1 MALLPGCEE
10 PSMSFRVSRFR
21 LRVHAVVTLFAATL
35 PACVAVAA
43 PTLPYGQTGSFKLLK
58 DWTFGRNRPDATV
71 RTRADLDRNFY
82 YRYIFAG
89 GLLDGIS
96 TYWSYHRDYPDGD
109 PRSLHVFTD
118 TSLIL
123 KGRIPPNGG
132 LHPRGIESGM
142 LRGKFA
148 VTPGMYVEMR
158 AKLTYGI
165 GAWPAFWLEPG
176 VQNDNGTFSALPWP
190 PEIDIFEFFN
200 WQGRPRTKIM
210 TGNIQVNK
218 RPDKFGNP
226 HDLWTNFTKGE
237 YTPGIDFSEDFH
249 VFALDWRENQPIW
262 LLDGKP
268 IKQTYYEWGNAP
280 PAHILVTNQIGIS
293 FGDMS
298 GMKADESQW
307 DYVIDYIRVWQ
318 HKQVPGAPTRV
329 TVEGR

>member
-1 MALLPGCEE
+1 MNMLLSRCAFKKRAILALLAIFPMASG
-10 PSMSFRVSRFR
+10 
-21 LRVHAVVTLFAATL
+21 
-35 PACVAVAA
+35 CVAAAA
-43 PTLPYGQTGSFKLLK
+43 PPTKPYGQTESFKLLK
-58 DWTFGRNRPDATV
+58 DWTFGRNRPEATI
-71 RTRADLDRNFY
+71 RSRKELDQNFY

-89 GLLDGIS
+89 GTLDGIS

-109 PRSLHVFTD
+109 ARSLHVFTD
-118 TSLIL
+118 TSLVL

-142 LRGKFA
+142 LRSKFS

-176 VQNDNGTFSALPWP
+176 IENDNGTFSALPWP

-200 WQGRPRTKIM
+200 WQGRPRTKVM

-218 RPDKFGNP
+218 QPEKFGNP
-226 HDLWTNFTKGE
+226 HDIFTLFKKGE
-237 YTPGIDFSEDFH
+237 YAPGIDFSDDFH
-249 VFALDWRENQPIW
+249 VFALDWREDQPIW

-268 IKQTYYEWGNAP
+268 IKQTYYEWRAP
-280 PAHILVTNQIGIS
+280 PAHILVTNQLGIAY
-293 FGDMS
+293 GDMKD
-298 GMKADESQW
+298 MKADEAQW

-318 HKQVPGAPTRV
+318 HAVVPNPPQNV
-329 TVEGR
+329 KSH

>member
-1 MALLPGCEE
+1 MGIRLARFRFRTGAALLLLASLLPVSGC
-10 PSMSFRVSRFR
+10 M
-21 LRVHAVVTLFAATL
+21 AA
-35 PACVAVAA
+35 AA
-43 PTLPYGQTGSFKLLK
+43 QPYGQSGSFKLLK

-71 RTRADLDRNFY
+71 RTKQDLDRDFY

-89 GLLDGIS
+89 GNLDNIT

-118 TSLIL
+118 RSLIL

-142 LRGKFA
+142 LRAKFP

-158 AKLTYGI
+158 ARLTYGI

-176 VQNDNGTFSALPWP
+176 VQHDNNTFSALPWP

-200 WQGRPRTKIM
+200 WQGRPRTRIM
-210 TGNIQVNK
+210 TGNIQVDHK
-218 RPDKFGNP
+218 PESFGNP
-226 HDLWTNFTKGE
+226 HDLWTEFKKGE
-237 YTPGIDFSEDFH
+237 YAPGVDFSEDFH

-268 IKQTYYEWGNAP
+268 IKQTSYEWKAP
-280 PAHILVTNQIGIS
+280 PAHILVTNQIGIA
-293 FGDMS
+293 FGDMKD
-298 GMKADESQW
+298 MKADEAQW

-318 HKQVPGAPTRV
+318 QKLVPGAPTHL
-329 TVEGR
+329 EAH